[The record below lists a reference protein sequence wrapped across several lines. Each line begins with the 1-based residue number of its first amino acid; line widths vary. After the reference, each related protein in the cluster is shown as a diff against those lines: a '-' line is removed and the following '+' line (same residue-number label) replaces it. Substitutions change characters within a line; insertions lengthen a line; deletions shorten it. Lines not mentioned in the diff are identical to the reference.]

1 MRINPLSLFVIFVNS
16 PTVIG
21 MFKPMRCTSVLTVS
35 FKSCMLSLNYHRVT
49 EWFGL
54 EGTSEDHLFQTL
66 CHG

>member
-1 MRINPLSLFVIFVNS
+1 MKKSPLSLIVIFVNS

-21 MFKPMRCTSVLTVS
+21 MFEPMPHTVLTVS
-35 FKSCMLSLNYHRVT
+35 FNSWMLSLNYHRLT

-54 EGTSEDHLFQTL
+54 GETSKDHLVQAL

>member
-1 MRINPLSLFVIFVNS
+1 MKISPLSLIFFVNS

-21 MFKPMRCTSVLTVS
+21 MFEPMPCTSVLTVS
-35 FKSCMLSLNYHRVT
+35 SKSSMLSLNYHRLT

-54 EGTSEDHLFQTL
+54 GETSKDHLDQAL